1 MAGRNSLTGV
11 RMRGLS
17 TLLLS
22 GMIVV
27 SCAAARADSI
37 RPHDPE
43 VIIGGGKGSLPVGS
57 IFSFISPS
65 GTSPITLSGGSP
77 CLVGGIISL
86 PDCIFKNATNST
98 WTGLSFTITPDGQ
111 IGPFVCITLDDFSRC
126 SFNSA
131 GTEVT
136 FSGGPGIGAGDD
148 FLVEVVLWLPGTQ
161 FSGQAQDPPPSST
174 PEPATVGLLLIGFAT
189 LLARRTLWPPRSS
202 GV

>member
-1 MAGRNSLTGV
+1 MKGF
-11 RMRGLS
+11 S

-43 VIIGGGKGSLPVGS
+43 IIMGGGNGSFPVGS

-77 CLVGGIISL
+77 CLVGGIISV
-86 PDCIFKNATNST
+86 PDCIFKNSTSST

-111 IGPFVCITLDDFSRC
+111 IGPFVCVTLDYFSTC

-131 GTEVT
+131 GTRVT
-136 FSGGPGIGAGDD
+136 FSRGPGIGAGDD
-148 FLVEVVLWLPGTQ
+148 FLVEVVLWLPDTQ
-161 FSGQAQDPPPSST
+161 FSGHAQDPPSSST
-174 PEPATVGLLLIGFAT
+174 PEPATVGLLLIGFGT
-189 LLARRTLWPPRSS
+189 LLARRRLWRSRSS

>member
-1 MAGRNSLTGV
+1 MTGV
-11 RMRGLS
+11 RMRGFS

-22 GMIVV
+22 GMTVM

-57 IFSFISPS
+57 TFSFISPS

-77 CLVGGIISL
+77 CLVGGIISV
-86 PDCIFKNATNST
+86 PDCIFKNATSST
-98 WTGLSFTITPDGQ
+98 WTGLRFTMSPKGQ
-111 IGPFVCITLDDFSRC
+111 IGPFVCVALDYFSTC
-126 SFNSA
+126 SFNST
-131 GTEVT
+131 GTRVT
-136 FSGGPGIGAGDD
+136 FSGGPGIGGGDD
-148 FLVEVVLWLPGTQ
+148 FLVEVILWLPDTQ

-174 PEPATVGLLLIGFAT
+174 PEPATVGLLLIGFGT
-189 LLARRTLWPPRSS
+189 LVARRTLWPPRSP